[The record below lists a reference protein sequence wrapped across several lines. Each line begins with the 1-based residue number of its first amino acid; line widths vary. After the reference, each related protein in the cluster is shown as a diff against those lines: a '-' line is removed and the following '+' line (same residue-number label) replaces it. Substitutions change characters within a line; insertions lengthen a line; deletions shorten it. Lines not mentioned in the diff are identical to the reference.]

1 MDSSEKTNLF
11 VSPSSSPPHH
21 THTPTELNGFFKN
34 QPLHLALPLFRF
46 IFRFAMLLR
55 VAVLTAD
62 EAAVE
67 TTGCAE
73 KKTYLQGNRKKRLE
87 NELFLSSFCIF
98 LNCQHKNPALLE
110 GYMLQA
116 VTEAI
121 VNKPF
126 HISIFLYKRFVTTL
140 LLILVSEY
148 SR

>member
-1 MDSSEKTNLF
+1 M
-11 VSPSSSPPHH
+11 
-21 THTPTELNGFFKN
+21 
-34 QPLHLALPLFRF
+34 
-46 IFRFAMLLR
+46 
-55 VAVLTAD
+55 
-62 EAAVE
+62 
-67 TTGCAE
+67 
-73 KKTYLQGNRKKRLE
+73 KRLE
-87 NELFLSSFCIF
+87 NELFVSSFRIF

-126 HISIFLYKRFVTTL
+126 HISIFRYKRFVTTL